1 MSEALSL
8 AFKGSKNHRKR
19 IRLTRRTRQMLKMG
33 LRQPP
38 PRCEPSQTRYQRF
51 HATKTHSGHGSR
63 ATCRFG
69 VNLDAKSKC
78 ILAESQAW
86 IEDNQE
92 KHQNDRSHDH
102 GANL

>member
-51 HATKTHSGHGSR
+51 HATKTHS
-63 ATCRFG
+63 TP
-69 VNLDAKSKC
+69 
-78 ILAESQAW
+78 
-86 IEDNQE
+86 
-92 KHQNDRSHDH
+92 
-102 GANL
+102 

>member
-1 MSEALSL
+1 MLVGIL
-8 AFKGSKNHRKR
+8 
-19 IRLTRRTRQMLKMG
+19 LTM
-33 LRQPP
+33 
-38 PRCEPSQTRYQRF
+38 
-51 HATKTHSGHGSR
+51 THSGHGSR

-92 KHQNDRSHDH
+92 RHQNDRSHDH

>member
-51 HATKTHSGHGSR
+51 HATKTLSGHLKR
-63 ATCRFG
+63 
-69 VNLDAKSKC
+69 
-78 ILAESQAW
+78 
-86 IEDNQE
+86 
-92 KHQNDRSHDH
+92 H
-102 GANL
+102 

>member
-1 MSEALSL
+1 V
-8 AFKGSKNHRKR
+8 
-19 IRLTRRTRQMLKMG
+19 
-33 LRQPP
+33 
-38 PRCEPSQTRYQRF
+38 
-51 HATKTHSGHGSR
+51 THSGHGSR

-69 VNLDAKSKC
+69 VNLDAKSKR

-102 GANL
+102 SANL

>member
-51 HATKTHSGHGSR
+51 HATKTQGGHHVCGGE
-63 ATCRFG
+63 AMAD
-69 VNLDAKSKC
+69 LQDAKAD
-78 ILAESQAW
+78 L
-86 IEDNQE
+86 
-92 KHQNDRSHDH
+92 
-102 GANL
+102 

>member
-51 HATKTHSGHGSR
+51 HATKTRRRRHLLDWATSERRSVSDGVSPKYSR
-63 ATCRFG
+63 YLTAR
-69 VNLDAKSKC
+69 VYA
-78 ILAESQAW
+78 AM
-86 IEDNQE
+86 
-92 KHQNDRSHDH
+92 
-102 GANL
+102 

>member
-1 MSEALSL
+1 VISGFGAEGKCWRGSL
-8 AFKGSKNHRKR
+8 PAAIDGIPENICSSRVF
-19 IRLTRRTRQMLKMG
+19 LEL
-33 LRQPP
+33 
-38 PRCEPSQTRYQRF
+38 
-51 HATKTHSGHGSR
+51 THSGHGSR

-92 KHQNDRSHDH
+92 RHQNDRSHDH

>member
-1 MSEALSL
+1 MS
-8 AFKGSKNHRKR
+8 KR
-19 IRLTRRTRQMLKMG
+19 
-33 LRQPP
+33 
-38 PRCEPSQTRYQRF
+38 
-51 HATKTHSGHGSR
+51 
-63 ATCRFG
+63 
-69 VNLDAKSKC
+69 